1 LGNYWG
7 RVILPL
13 GNWCP
18 FHLKRK
24 RVLREHFRYG
34 WVFNNFLMNPRN
46 KQDHNNWNCF
56 VDQFKTFP
64 LSIQKIILKK
74 FHDNPTMWTLKDYTL
89 NIYLSQLR
97 NVRKW
102 LPILVCLLT
111 FTIMDQIIVDYHFI
125 SISDKIECEKMY
137 INGLVERWM
146 LKFLFLVETN
156 YNDEILQKSLHIIY
170 DYNLCKGYMN
180 YICGLV
186 HCFNHQYVKAS

>member
-1 LGNYWG
+1 L
-7 RVILPL
+7 
-13 GNWCP
+13 
-18 FHLKRK
+18 
-24 RVLREHFRYG
+24 
-34 WVFNNFLMNPRN
+34 
-46 KQDHNNWNCF
+46 F